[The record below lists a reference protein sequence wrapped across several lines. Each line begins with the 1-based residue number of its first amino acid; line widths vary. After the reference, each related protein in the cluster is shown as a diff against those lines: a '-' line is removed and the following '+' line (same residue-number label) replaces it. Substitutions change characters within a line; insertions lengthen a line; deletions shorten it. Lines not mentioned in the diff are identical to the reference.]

1 MYISCIVIFLARG
14 GALGCSEDR
23 ERAFEPVVMNQLLLA
38 PLRMCRLVCAEQL
51 PVDAG
56 EELFEDAEAAKPS
69 ASVKTTGQ
77 IARRSH
83 AGCP

>member
-1 MYISCIVIFLARG
+1 M
-14 GALGCSEDR
+14 LGCSDR
-23 ERAFEPVVMNQLLLA
+23 ERAFEPVVVNQFLLA

-56 EELFEDAEAAKPS
+56 EELFEDAEAAAKPA